1 MGGNPDDMPAAT
13 SLFRIPGATPMVA
26 AGVVGRL
33 PMGMVGLGFTLL
45 IVAQSGSYALAG
57 AVSATTTISLA
68 LAAPYGARLADH
80 FGQTRAIPVL
90 LTINVTSFLL
100 LTCAVGLGWPVPLW
114 FAFAALG
121 GMSMPGL
128 GSMTRA
134 RWVSMA
140 ADGRQ
145 RSAAFALESVLDE
158 LSFVVGPMIASFLA
172 LTFFPAAPILF
183 GLLALT
189 VGGLGLALQRK
200 TAPLPGRGSAPA
212 GRTEARTVHVAR
224 FPGVGSLFAMLLALG
239 AMFGLVNLSV
249 VAFASSAD
257 PALTGLLLAA
267 LSFGSLVSGIV
278 LGVVARTW
286 RLTTQVRV
294 AVLTLTLALAPL
306 ALITAPW
313 LFAAVAFLAGLSVS
327 TVMIGTFGLVE
338 RMVPRTRITEG
349 MAFIG
354 SALSL
359 GMAAGTSVAGV
370 LIDTSGTSVSLAAA
384 ALCAGSAAA
393 VFWAR
398 LPRISA
404 AEAGADSRDHS
415 SGQTPHDAEFALSAA
430 GTA

>member
-1 MGGNPDDMPAAT
+1 
-13 SLFRIPGATPMVA
+13 
-26 AGVVGRL
+26 
-33 PMGMVGLGFTLL
+33 
-45 IVAQSGSYALAG
+45 
-57 AVSATTTISLA
+57 
-68 LAAPYGARLADH
+68 
-80 FGQTRAIPVL
+80 
-90 LTINVTSFLL
+90 
-100 LTCAVGLGWPVPLW
+100 
-114 FAFAALG
+114 
-121 GMSMPGL
+121 
-128 GSMTRA
+128 
-134 RWVSMA
+134 
-140 ADGRQ
+140 
-145 RSAAFALESVLDE
+145 
-158 LSFVVGPMIASFLA
+158 MIASFLA
-172 LTFFPAAPILF
+172 LTFFPAAPILL

-200 TAPLPGRGSAPA
+200 TAPLPGRGTAPA

-224 FPGVGSLFAMLLALG
+224 FTGVGSLFAMLLALG

-370 LIDTSGTSVSLAAA
+370 LIDTHGTSVSLAAA
-384 ALCAGSAAA
+384 ALCAGGAAA

-415 SGQTPHDAEFALSAA
+415 SGQTPHDAELALSAA